1 MDRTVVQNI
10 VDSIAKVSDDEL
22 INKSAELINS
32 GYSATQILN
41 QFFNSVV
48 ENAKISTLAKSKIL
62 QLIAKIEANLI
73 QGSRDDI

>member
-1 MDRTVVQNI
+1 MQKLVESLSKI
-10 VDSIAKVSDDEL
+10 SDDEL
-22 INKSAELINS
+22 IDRSAELINC

-48 ENAKISTLAKSKIL
+48 ENPNISTKAKSRIL